1 MVWDALIGAGASILG
16 GLIGS
21 GGAAERNRQQ
31 REMMENQIVAQ
42 KEMAYAQQQFQEKM
56 SNTAYQRSM
65 ADMKAAG
72 LNPIL
77 AYQQGGASSP
87 GGAMGS
93 AAMAQMEN
101 EMTALG
107 EGVTSAA
114 QKAKDAAAAS
124 LALEQTKNTTSQTE
138 LNKANEALT
147 KTLEKKAETDTATSA
162 AQASKLAAETVL
174 ADQQTRNAMTQGGIL
189 AHNVTS
195 AAADARIKLREA
207 TDAEN
212 YGTSTTGREL
222 GGLER
227 IARRVYDSLKKVPAP
242 DTGHS
247 AKSIAPSEQP
257 KTLKE
262 LRPEWYQR
270 R

>member
-1 MVWDALIGAGASILG
+1 MVWDALIGAGASLLG

-56 SNTAYQRSM
+56 SSTAYQRSM

-107 EGVTSAA
+107 EGVSSAA

-124 LALEQTKNTTSQTE
+124 LANEQTKNTTSQTE
-138 LNKANEALT
+138 LNKANEQLT
-147 KTLEKKAETDTATSA
+147 KTLEDKAKIDTATSA
-162 AQASKLAAETVL
+162 AQASKLAAETDL
-174 ADQQTRNAMTQGGIL
+174 AKQQERNAVISGGVL

-195 AAADARIKLREA
+195 AAAEARLKVREA

-227 IARRVYDSLKKVPAP
+227 IARRVYDALKNVPP
-242 DTGHS
+242 PEGGHS
-247 AKSIAPSEQP
+247 ARSRSENPGPKS
-257 KTLKE
+257 LKE
-262 LRPEWYQR
+262 LRPEWFK
-270 R
+270 